1 MGKKIVGYDNL
12 KSSVSIDLNDLITG
26 SYLVEL
32 IDSSGF
38 RSVKTLVIQ

>member
-1 MGKKIVGYDNL
+1 MGKKIAGHDNL
-12 KSSVSIDLNDLITG
+12 RSSVSIDLNDLVNG

-32 IDSSGF
+32 IDSGGF